1 MPTSTASAA
10 PQGNTV
16 AITVTSA
23 SSTAVQ
29 APNAQGTNFGSGNY
43 LLQAVGTVSPVFVAV
58 TPAVVN
64 NVLTSSA
71 TAAAAVIPVNGTPA
85 NGFPIPTGAAQQITL
100 SPGCWFTTI
109 DSGAGTTLY
118 ITPCG

>member
-1 MPTSTASAA
+1 MPMSMEFLS

-16 AITVTSA
+16 AITVTGT

-29 APNAQGTNFGSGNY
+29 VPNVQGTNLGPGNY

-58 TPAVVN
+58 TPAIVN
-64 NVLTSSA
+64 GVITTSA
-71 TAAAAVIPVNGTPA
+71 TATAAVIPVNGTPA
-85 NGFPIPTGAAQQITL
+85 NGIPLVTGQLYPFTV
-100 SPGCWFTTI
+100 SPGSWFTTI
-109 DSGAGTTLY
+109 ASGAGSTLY